1 MNKEFNAKLELLIK
15 SEKALFKLEMRRKG
29 RQTVLIAVALLAI
42 LIALAMLNVTVYLY
56 LETLYTP
63 LVSAAILSGANLIVA
78 VLFFMIA
85 SRQDAGAEA
94 ESIQEIRNFAWGQV
108 SSDLDGVKK
117 QVVEFTDGVKRV
129 KSSVDSVVNKDF
141 FGLKGIMPI
150 IQALIEMKRK
160 K

>member
-56 LETLYTP
+56 LETRYTP
-63 LVSAAILSGANLIVA
+63 LASAAILSGANLIVA

-108 SSDLDGVKK
+108 SSDLDGVKQ

-129 KSSVDSVVNKDF
+129 KNSVDSVVNKDF